1 VIASSRAKRAYTLV
15 PCARA
20 PYAVS
25 YPGMAADVVG
35 ALDRAGIE
43 RAAVVGHSMG
53 GKTAMQLALTH
64 PERVSCARG
73 TPSPPWR

>member
-1 VIASSRAKRAYTLV
+1 
-15 PCARA
+15 
-20 PYAVS
+20 
-25 YPGMAADVVG
+25 MAADVVG

-43 RAAVVGHSMG
+43 RAAVLGHSMG